1 MNRREFFEELFH
13 RFRKV
18 LKALQEAF
26 LKLLEWVSEL

>member
-18 LKALQEAF
+18 LKALLEALQKF
-26 LKLLEWVSEL
+26 LQK